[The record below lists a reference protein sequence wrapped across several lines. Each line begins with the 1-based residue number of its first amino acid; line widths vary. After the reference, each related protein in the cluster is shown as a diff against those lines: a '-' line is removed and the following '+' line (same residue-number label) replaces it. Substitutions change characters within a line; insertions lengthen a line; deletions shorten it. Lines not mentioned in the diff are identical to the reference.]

1 MLTWRKKTM
10 EFPTQIPLEPRRKN
24 ETTQNYVS
32 RASLALKGIL
42 GELCSTNNGYS
53 AMKSATEPFPS
64 RPCLAP
70 HPHSLCFLQG
80 NSNILQWWK
89 DSLIISHTQ
98 KKTVIVFRF
107 TWKLMDLGIPDVDVQ
122 NPLWSLSG
130 DLSSLGCLWRT
141 PVSAEVICELFHT
154 KSRFFWERQCTHTHT
169 HMHTHS
175 PPPPCPAPCQQ
186 VLPQSAATQGGTSC
200 PTGFGG
206 FREEKGGIQARPCR
220 AHGLQSS
227 TLCCLSPHPRL
238 GADLWVLLFPMQCW
252 DRAGRTDTRIL
263 LPVCSDPNVPWVTRP
278 GAPLPA
284 SGPPHWTICLGQREM
299 FMGDGVSAGIKQIVN

>member
-206 FREEKGGIQARPCR
+206 FREEKGGIQARPCG

-238 GADLWVLLFPMQCW
+238 GQISGCCCSPCSAETELAGQTHGYFSLCAAILMCHGSPAQEPLCQPLGLHTELSAWARGRCLWEMEFLLAFNK
-252 DRAGRTDTRIL
+252 L
-263 LPVCSDPNVPWVTRP
+263 
-278 GAPLPA
+278 
-284 SGPPHWTICLGQREM
+284 
-299 FMGDGVSAGIKQIVN
+299 